1 MNHRRVFAV
10 ALFLMTVF
18 SMSVVSARA
27 DEWSQLTKL
36 TFSEPVE
43 IPGRT
48 LPAGTYWF
56 VLADSDSDRN
66 IVQVFNE
73 DWSMLCATLFTA
85 SRERMR
91 ASSDTILTFAE
102 RSRSKPEAILTW
114 FYPGQTT
121 GHEFLYPKNEE
132 VELVRDAR
140 QNIEVGSSGFAGGH

>member
-66 IVQVFNE
+66 IVQV
-73 DWSMLCATLFTA
+73 L
-85 SRERMR
+85 
-91 ASSDTILTFAE
+91 
-102 RSRSKPEAILTW
+102 
-114 FYPGQTT
+114 
-121 GHEFLYPKNEE
+121 
-132 VELVRDAR
+132 
-140 QNIEVGSSGFAGGH
+140 